1 MSSSWASLSS
11 VDKQAFYSILDE
23 YFDSRPHLFQQQQQ
37 QTSSKNG
44 ESFSALSSLAGSNP
58 KMTAAALKS
67 AGVPPSLA
75 KPSNVSAASSASK
88 HLNGVG
94 NKVGQLSGK
103 FGNHFANSDQ
113 NQQQPPPANPS
124 SKPNGFPNMNKFAA
138 TPPISH
144 QNSFAPPP
152 TRRVAPVSTTPAYS
166 QPPPAPPAR
175 SKSHHDEELVEALY
189 DYDGTSS
196 EDLSFKEHQIIKVTE
211 HISDDWWNGQIDN
224 GPIGMFPSSYVKSI

>member
-1 MSSSWASLSS
+1 MKDLPKI
-11 VDKQAFYSILDE
+11 VDGFPPQ
-23 YFDSRPHLFQQQQQ
+23 HW
-37 QTSSKNG
+37 
-44 ESFSALSSLAGSNP
+44 
-58 KMTAAALKS
+58 KS

-124 SKPNGFPNMNKFAA
+124 SKPNGFPNMNKFA
-138 TPPISH
+138 
-144 QNSFAPPP
+144 
-152 TRRVAPVSTTPAYS
+152 V
-166 QPPPAPPAR
+166 
-175 SKSHHDEELVEALY
+175 
-189 DYDGTSS
+189 
-196 EDLSFKEHQIIKVTE
+196 
-211 HISDDWWNGQIDN
+211 SDDWWNGQIDN

>member
-152 TRRVAPVSTTPAYS
+152 TRRVAP
-166 QPPPAPPAR
+166 
-175 SKSHHDEELVEALY
+175 LY